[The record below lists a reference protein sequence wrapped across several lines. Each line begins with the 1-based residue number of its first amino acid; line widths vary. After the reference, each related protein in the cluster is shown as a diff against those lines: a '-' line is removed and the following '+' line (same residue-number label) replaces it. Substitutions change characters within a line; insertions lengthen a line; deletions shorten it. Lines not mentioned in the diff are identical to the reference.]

1 MEKKYSKQEAIE
13 EAKRCLNCANPQCV
27 KACPLSN
34 NIPGFIQ
41 YIKNEDFDDAYN
53 ELLKTTILSE
63 VCSRVCPMEKQCMA
77 HCVRGIKG
85 EPININKL
93 EGFVADY
100 MHEDNRY
107 TKFMENISEGIEEK
121 KNIQVAVIGTGPSS
135 IACAYELVKIGYT
148 VTMFEKE
155 SFFGGILAYGIP
167 EYRLPKEVVKVVQ
180 SKLENL
186 GVKIQVNHEYGK
198 DITEEML
205 LNEGYK
211 AIFLGI
217 GLQSSSM
224 LNVEGKDLANV
235 YSGNEFLYFVN
246 SPNNGINSKIDLND
260 IKDKNVVVVGG
271 GNVAIDCAIS
281 AKKLGAKT
289 STLVYRRTENELLM
303 EKSEREL
310 AEELNVEFNYLS
322 LPVKF
327 IGDKKVE
334 QIECVKMCLGEVD
347 NTGRRTPIVQNG
359 TNYIIDA
366 DYVVVCV
373 GSKIDS
379 ETVLKNSKIDYDDYT
394 IKVNEYGQTNIPYI
408 FAGGDTCLTSNK
420 TVAMAAKTGVIAAM
434 GIDKYLSRQEG

>member
-1 MEKKYSKQEAIE
+1 MEKEYSKEDAIE
-13 EAKRCLNCANPQCV
+13 EAKRCLNCANPQCI
-27 KACPLSN
+27 KGCPLSN
-34 NIPGFIQ
+34 NIPKFIQ
-41 YIKNEDFDDAYN
+41 CIKNEDFDNAYN

-63 VCSRVCPMEKQCMA
+63 VCSRVCPMEKQCMS

-85 EPININKL
+85 EAININKL
-93 EGFVADY
+93 EEFVARY
-100 MHEDNRY
+100 MIDDNRY
-107 TKFMENISEGIEEK
+107 AEFM
-121 KNIQVAVIGTGPSS
+121 KNIQEGVNKNDIKVAVIGTGPSA
-135 IACAYELVKIGYT
+135 IACAYELAKIGYV

-167 EYRLPKEVVKVVQ
+167 EYRLPKKVVRIVQ

-186 GVKIQVNHEYGK
+186 GIKIQFNHEYGK

-205 LNEGYK
+205 LKEGYK
-211 AIFLGI
+211 AIYLGI

-224 LNVEGKDLANV
+224 LNVEGKDLKNV
-235 YSGNEFLYFVN
+235 YSGNDFLYFVN
-246 SPNNGINSKIDLND
+246 SVNNGVNSKIDLND
-260 IKDKNVVVVGG
+260 IKGKNVVVVGG

-310 AEELNVEFNYLS
+310 AKELNVEFNYLS

-327 IGDKKVE
+327 IGNKKVE
-334 QIECVKMCLGEVD
+334 KIECVKMCLGDVD
-347 NTGRRTPIVQNG
+347 STGRRTPIVADC
-359 TNYIIDA
+359 TNYIMEA
-366 DYVVVCV
+366 DYVIDCV
-373 GSKIDS
+373 GSKVDS
-379 ETVLKNSKIDYDDYT
+379 EAMLKNSKLDYDDYT
-394 IKVNEYGQTNIPYI
+394 IKVNEDGQTNVPYI

-434 GIDKYLSRQEG
+434 GIDKYLSK